1 MATKVGILSDRKLR
15 DNCLEYEAFPIGFAN
30 ADFEGNVGNPFLNGI
45 KTPKYQRSAS
55 KPVSADVMAVNSA
68 KFMQGNSFSNARN
81 ILRQYQK
88 EVKEWKPPPV
98 KLLSAATEWDRVYDE
113 LEKQDRAHEVFDY
126 QTRDKIRKEM
136 NDRFYSTP
144 QPKLAIASRGTQMVR
159 ATIGTQAEN
168 PEITSYIEMY
178 NRAPNK
184 REIASRLKSALEG
197 QNVVTIESSQSVPE
211 MLRTTYSIGAVI
223 DLKAI
228 FTPDV
233 TAAAVHLGTRGIQER
248 RGSFQEPKPRSRS
261 QQQGIP
267 EATTAPLTPEIERK

>member
-1 MATKVGILSDRKLR
+1 
-15 DNCLEYEAFPIGFAN
+15 
-30 ADFEGNVGNPFLNGI
+30 
-45 KTPKYQRSAS
+45 
-55 KPVSADVMAVNSA
+55 MAVNSA

-98 KLLSAATEWDRVYDE
+98 RLLSAATEWDRVYDE

-126 QTRDKIRKEM
+126 QTRDQIRKEM

-184 REIASRLKSALEG
+184 REIASRLHSALEG
-197 QNVVTIESSQSVPE
+197 QNVVFNETSVPE
-211 MLRTTYSIGAVI
+211 MLRITFSIGASI
-223 DLKAI
+223 NLNDI
-228 FTPDV
+228 FSSRTP
-233 TAAAVHLGTRGIQER
+233 TPPTGVHLGTRGIQER
-248 RGSFQEPKPRSRS
+248 RGSFQEPKPKSRS

-267 EATTAPLTPEIERK
+267 EAPTAPLTPEIERK